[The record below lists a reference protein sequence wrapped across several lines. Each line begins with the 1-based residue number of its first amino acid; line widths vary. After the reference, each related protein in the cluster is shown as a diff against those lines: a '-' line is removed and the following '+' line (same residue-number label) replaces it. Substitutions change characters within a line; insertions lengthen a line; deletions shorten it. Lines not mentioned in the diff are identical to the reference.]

1 MYLGVGMMDSRL
13 QEAIGAAR
21 AGETRNAQQLL
32 TDVLKD
38 DPAQVQAWFL
48 LSHLVESPQKQQAY
62 LGKVLTLDP
71 GHEQARQRLA
81 LLRSGQTGGAAQA
94 APVQPAAR
102 VADADLDVVV
112 QSEGDTLPDW
122 MAEDAELVQV
132 DTAVPSQEAAAAQTA
147 APEDLPDWL
156 QESVSD
162 DFLGSEAA
170 EDGDQRAQT
179 QRTLPVQPAK
189 PQKAQQRSG
198 SQAALRRWNLILM
211 TLGIFTIIVLILL
224 INALMNAF

>member
-1 MYLGVGMMDSRL
+1 MDSRL

-21 AGETRNAQQLL
+21 AGETRTAQQLL

-62 LGKVLTLDP
+62 LGKVLALDP
-71 GHEQARQRLA
+71 GHEQARQRFA

-94 APVQPAAR
+94 APIKPAAR
-102 VADADLDVVV
+102 VADAELDVVV
-112 QSEGDTLPDW
+112 QAEGDTLPEW

-132 DTAVPSQEAAAAQTA
+132 DTAVPTLEAAAAQTT
-147 APEDLPDWL
+147 APEELPDWL

-162 DFLGSEAA
+162 EFLGTPPPA
-170 EDGDQRAQT
+170 EDAGLRGQT

-189 PQKAQQRSG
+189 PQKAQQQLDN
-198 SQAALRRWNLILM
+198 QAALRRWNLVLL

-224 INALMNAF
+224 INALMNSF

>member
-1 MYLGVGMMDSRL
+1 MDSRL

-21 AGETRNAQQLL
+21 AGETRTAQQLL

-62 LGKVLTLDP
+62 LGKVLALDP
-71 GHEQARQRLA
+71 GHEQARQRFA

-94 APVQPAAR
+94 APIKPAAR
-102 VADADLDVVV
+102 VADAELDVVV
-112 QSEGDTLPDW
+112 QAEGDTLPEW

-132 DTAVPSQEAAAAQTA
+132 DTAVPTLEAAAAQTA
-147 APEDLPDWL
+147 APEELPDWL

-162 DFLGSEAA
+162 EFLCTPPPA
-170 EDGDQRAQT
+170 EDAGLRGQT

-189 PQKAQQRSG
+189 PQKAQQQLDN
-198 SQAALRRWNLILM
+198 QAALRRWNLVLL

-224 INALMNAF
+224 INALMNSF